1 MADVQ
6 YQDLLKDSSK
16 PWPDNKDYFELTI
29 TDLDPDSDYPIELR
43 WVYKDEKT
51 DKGKD
56 WSVVKLLQT
65 PAETTPNAPRLQS
78 GDVIAAPGLIKVNWD
93 GKDYLGNTITRFDRI
108 EVYVQDAVGNPSTVF
123 GDGTKPV
130 TFFKSAGTLTIAAP
144 AGTYTVFLKTVNLS
158 GKKSSASASF
168 TITVESGVVI
178 EDPTLPNG
186 LSVATTAFGLTVT
199 WAGTYTNNDT
209 FTGFKSIDLYA
220 TTTNLGASTTT
231 GLTSSN
237 IVGNLT
243 INDTVNKL
251 NIGLEILK
259 QVTGTNSTTVYTTGV
274 YLYYI
279 AKNANDV
286 VYKVS
291 GTPTYTRI
299 NSTSITPSKANKIDL
314 ENGVI
319 SIENLVAGNGQF
331 TTWLRAGTAG
341 GSRIELNG
349 GSSFVDNG
357 YSVLPGLSVYSTGG
371 TPIFR
376 ASLDGVVSF
385 GGYTPS
391 DITTIQNTANGK
403 NTIFRQAT
411 VPSAIAAN
419 DIWVNTYNGTLSSGG
434 NSYQGNNTI
443 FVSNAAGTGG
453 WVLSKDQ
460 DITNVVNKTVN
471 FNSGGN
477 IVGPIQIPVNTGS
490 IYSSKS
496 SYGNS
501 TSGWFLGYNGT
512 TPVIDIGSGDAY
524 MRWDGSSLSIKGNV
538 DATTGTIG
546 GWSIGTTA
554 LTGGTLTLNSSGTIT
569 STGTSTNWYGAT
581 ANVTSTFSSGLI
593 SLYTNDNTVA
603 VGGFTFGNLDNSMK
617 VYNNTNKTSI
627 NSVGFVT
634 EATSPQN
641 GVGVGGF
648 GIYHAS
654 GDYDIHFNLYG
665 ALDANNLTQKRI
677 VFDHWNGR
685 AAQRAKDNAAATY
698 DTLSQNLR
706 PLVIDGTGT
715 LFIGATSYFST
726 TQTTTPSNSTGANGD
741 LYYSTA

>member
-168 TITVESGVVI
+168 TITVESGIVI

-259 QVTGTNSTTVYTTGV
+259 QVTGTNSTTVYTTGI

-299 NSTSITPSKANKIDL
+299 NSSTITPSKANKIDL

-331 TTWLRAGTAG
+331 TTWLRAGTGSG
-341 GSRIELNG
+341 GARIELNG
-349 GSSFVDNG
+349 GAAFTDTG
-357 YSVLPGLSVYSTGG
+357 YSVLPGLSVYSSGG

-496 SYGNS
+496 SYGSS

-512 TPVIDIGSGDAY
+512 TPVIDIGSGTAY
-524 MRWDGSSLSIKGNV
+524 VRWNGSTLSVKGNI
-538 DATTGTIG
+538 DASTITASTFTSPLYSSGSGIRIYSTTTSGGTPFDALELSVSNSTKIMLSANDSGGVLFGPSSANFIAMPNGGSVLINSATTSGANVLFSTTGTVFNQVDASPSGRSFRNIIAL
-546 GWSIGTTA
+546 STA
-554 LTGGTLTLNSSGTIT
+554 P
-569 STGTSTNWYGAT
+569 
-581 ANVTSTFSSGLI
+581 
-593 SLYTNDNTVA
+593 D
-603 VGGFTFGNLDNSMK
+603 
-617 VYNNTNKTSI
+617 
-627 NSVGFVT
+627 
-634 EATSPQN
+634 
-641 GVGVGGF
+641 
-648 GIYHAS
+648 
-654 GDYDIHFNLYG
+654 
-665 ALDANNLTQKRI
+665 
-677 VFDHWNGR
+677 
-685 AAQRAKDNAAATY
+685 
-698 DTLSQNLR
+698 
-706 PLVIDGTGT
+706 
-715 LFIGATSYFST
+715 
-726 TQTTTPSNSTGANGD
+726 TTTNGAANAGYYNGEIY
-741 LYYSTA
+741 LRYA